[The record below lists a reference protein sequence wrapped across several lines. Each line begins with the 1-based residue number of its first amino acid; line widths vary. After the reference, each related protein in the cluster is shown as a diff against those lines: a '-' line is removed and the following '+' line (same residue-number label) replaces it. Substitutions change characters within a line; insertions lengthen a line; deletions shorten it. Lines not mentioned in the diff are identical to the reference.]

1 MMNKLKAED
10 GKEGRNGKD
19 REQVG
24 HIIRLIGSKRKG
36 EDKIKVTIGRVA
48 STKWQL
54 ERWHLQRPIKVTYI
68 CQAWQCHIKT
78 VSFNY

>member
-1 MMNKLKAED
+1 MMNKLRVED

-48 STKWQL
+48 STK
-54 ERWHLQRPIKVTYI
+54 
-68 CQAWQCHIKT
+68 
-78 VSFNY
+78 